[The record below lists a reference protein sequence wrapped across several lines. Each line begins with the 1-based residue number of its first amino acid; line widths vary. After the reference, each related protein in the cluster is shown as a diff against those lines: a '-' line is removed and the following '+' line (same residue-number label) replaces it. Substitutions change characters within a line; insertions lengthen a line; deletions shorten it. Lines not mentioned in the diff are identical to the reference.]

1 MKLLSFRAKNF
12 KGIEDATVTLS
23 GRSEK
28 VFSFVGLNESGKT
41 TILEAL
47 AAYSGWTET
56 LKPVTATA
64 SEKLDHLAYVPKHS
78 ISNFTGSI
86 SIIITCSLDDE
97 DKAVAINSAK
107 DQGYHVEAIGNS
119 LTRYQHY
126 KFTDSKYD
134 SSQNQFSLAATGYSK
149 KARKKVVTELPVEV
163 RATMSDALKDRFP
176 AVLYFPNAIFDTPD
190 EVVLSD
196 GGKATEKDVYYRLVL
211 QDALDSIGKNLN
223 LEHHIT
229 ARIGDPSQ
237 LEALN
242 GTVKQLELKITE
254 FVFKAWKDILGQ
266 DMTSRRIELSTA
278 LEGEERILRI
288 RYVSGADSY
297 RISERS
303 LGFRWFFG
311 FLLLTQFRKKRQG
324 DKRQV
329 IYVFDEPASNL
340 HSSAQKKLLQIF
352 GQLAG
357 ECPILYSTHSHHLI
371 SPDWLE
377 SAYVV
382 RNTGLTYE
390 DSDLN
395 YSSKDASTKVLV
407 EPYRQFVAKNPN
419 QTTYYQPILD
429 VLDYQPSHLEFVPK
443 VIFTEGKNDYY
454 ALRMFQQQV
463 ECPDNLKDLKIVPGN
478 GGNGLDPLIKLYA
491 GWGASF
497 QILLDSDKAGDKARK
512 EYEKSYGFLVD
523 QRVHTLG
530 DLAMGHIGAM
540 ESVLSAKDKESILER
555 VGQKGMTPDK
565 SLLNKCIQECCA
577 RGSTVALEKST
588 VAKFESI
595 LKGLADKL

>member
-1 MKLLSFRAKNF
+1 VKLLSFRAKNF

-28 VFSFVGLNESGKT
+28 VYSFVGLNESGKT

-47 AAYSGWTET
+47 AAYNGWTET
-56 LKPVTATA
+56 LKPVTANTL
-64 SEKLDHLAYVPKHS
+64 EKLDHLAYVPKHS
-78 ISNFTGSI
+78 ISNFTGDI
-86 SIIITCSLDDE
+86 SIIITCFLDEE
-97 DKAVAINSAK
+97 DKKVAIQSA
-107 DQGYHVEAIGNS
+107 DEQGYHVESIGNV
-119 LTRYQHY
+119 LTRYQH
-126 KFTDSKYD
+126 FRFADSKYVKAL
-134 SSQNQFSLAATGYSK
+134 NQFGLAATGYSK
-149 KARKKVVTELPVEV
+149 KARKKVAAELPVEV
-163 RATMSDALKDRFP
+163 RSAMSDSLKDRFP

-190 EVVLSD
+190 EIILSD
-196 GGKATEKDVYYRLVL
+196 GGRATEKDAYYRLVL
-211 QDALDSIGKNLN
+211 QDALDSIGKNLV
-223 LEHHIT
+223 LDQHVT
-229 ARIGDPSQ
+229 ARIGDSSQ
-237 LEALN
+237 LEALS
-242 GTVKQLELKITE
+242 GTIKQLELKITE

-266 DMTSRRIELSTA
+266 DMANRRIELSTA

-297 RISERS
+297 KISERS

-324 DKRQV
+324 DNRQV

-352 GQLAG
+352 GQLA
-357 ECPILYSTHSHHLI
+357 EDCPILYSTHSHHLI

-390 DSDLN
+390 DSDLD

-407 EPYRQFVAKNPN
+407 QPYRQFVASYPD

-429 VLDYQPSHLEFVPK
+429 VLDYKPSHLEFVPK
-443 VIFTEGKNDYY
+443 VVFCEGKNDYY
-454 ALRMFQQQV
+454 TLRMFQQQS
-463 ECPDNLKDLKIVPGN
+463 ECPAQLNDVKIVPGN
-478 GGNGLDPLIKLYA
+478 GGNGLDPLIKLYS

-497 QILLDSDKAGDKARK
+497 QILLDSDKGGAKGKK
-512 EYEKSYGFLVD
+512 QYEKAYGFLVD
-523 QRVHTLG
+523 DRVHTID
-530 DLAMGHIGAM
+530 DLVSGHSGAM
-540 ESVLSAKDKESILER
+540 EAVLSVTDKAKILEVAGQKDKS
-555 VGQKGMTPDK
+555 PDK

-577 RGSTVALEKST
+577 RGLAVPLEQATVK
-588 VAKFESI
+588 KFEAM